1 MWLLTSMISL
11 AAHKIKAFREA
22 FGLTQAQFGARF
34 GVNKQRVYKWETGLI
49 AFPSKAI
56 INKLHDDDIVDRHD
70 WFETVDGPL
79 LCATCERRLRDPV
92 VQGCTHGKC
101 PRQLFQIMEK
111 VA

>member
-1 MWLLTSMISL
+1 
-11 AAHKIKAFREA
+11 
-22 FGLTQAQFGARF
+22 
-34 GVNKQRVYKWETGLI
+34 
-49 AFPSKAI
+49 
-56 INKLHDDDIVDRHD
+56 LHDDDIVDRHD